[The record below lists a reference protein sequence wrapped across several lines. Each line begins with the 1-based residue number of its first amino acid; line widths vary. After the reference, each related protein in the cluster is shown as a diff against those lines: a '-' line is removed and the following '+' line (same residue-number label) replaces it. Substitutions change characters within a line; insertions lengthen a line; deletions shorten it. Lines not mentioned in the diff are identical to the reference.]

1 VKYVVLLGPPGAGKG
16 TQAPALAEELGGT
29 HLSTGDLLRDAAR
42 SGSDLGRRAD
52 EFMRA
57 GQLVPDEIVLGMVL
71 ERMHAPDSG
80 AAVILDGFPRN
91 LVQAEALD
99 QALAARGE
107 SVCKALVI
115 EVPKAT
121 LVARLGGRLVCPN
134 CRAVYHES
142 SRPPR
147 VEGICDRC
155 GSALKQRSD
164 DRPEAVEE
172 RLRVYESETAPV
184 LEHYRSLGR
193 LLTVDGS
200 QVPTQVTEDLLMA
213 LRG

>member
-1 VKYVVLLGPPGAGKG
+1 MKYVLLLGPPGAGKG

-71 ERMHAPDSG
+71 ERMLAPDSG

-91 LVQAEALD
+91 LAQAEALD
-99 QALAARGE
+99 RALAARGE
-107 SVCKALVI
+107 RVCKALVI
-115 EVPKAT
+115 EVPKDT
-121 LVARLGGRLVCPN
+121 LVARLGGRLVCPT
-134 CRAVYHES
+134 CRSVYHQR
-142 SRPPR
+142 SRLPR
-147 VEGICDRC
+147 AEGICDRC
-155 GSALKQRSD
+155 GSRLQQRSD

-172 RLRVYESETAPV
+172 RLRVYETETTPV
-184 LEHYRSLGR
+184 LEHYRALGR
-193 LLTVDGS
+193 LITVDGS
-200 QVPTQVTEDLLMA
+200 QAPTQVTEDLLIA
-213 LRG
+213 LRS